1 MPERPKV
8 LVWTEV
14 NFLRALSVCRIG
26 HHLDALFIQ
35 LVEPGNAVRERVLYP
50 NPHFGH
56 SAQPVAQRR
65 FIAAFDDIQILQ
77 PLEQEIFVLW
87 QLLKDGVAAAVV
99 QQTDAGRSV

>member
-1 MPERPKV
+1 MRN
-8 LVWTEV
+8 L
-14 NFLRALSVCRIG
+14 
-26 HHLDALFIQ
+26 HH
-35 LVEPGNAVRERVLYP
+35 P

-77 PLEQEIFVLW
+77 PLEQEIFVLG

-99 QQTDAGRSV
+99 QQTDADIFFCPGESAVGVDLLYPLLQLLFQSHH